1 VEPLVLLQLILVAV
15 VAVAEMVHQELDLP
29 VPLVL

>member
-15 VAVAEMVHQELDLP
+15 VAVAEMVHQELDLL